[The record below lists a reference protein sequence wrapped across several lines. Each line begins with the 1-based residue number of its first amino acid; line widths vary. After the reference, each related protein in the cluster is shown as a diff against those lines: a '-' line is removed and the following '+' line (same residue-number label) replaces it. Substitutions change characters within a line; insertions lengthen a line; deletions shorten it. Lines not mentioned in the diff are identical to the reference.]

1 MPRAARTRARPR
13 FYPTEDTPAK
23 AKSTFKAGTAKLRDS
38 ITAGTVLILLSGRFR
53 GKRVVFLKQLDSG
66 LCCVTG
72 PFKVNGVPLRRVNQ
86 AFCIATSTKVDVS
99 KVKTDKFTD
108 AYFKKPESAKKQ
120 KSEGEFFATQP
131 EKEPL
136 SADKIADQ
144 KTIDEALLKSI
155 KAVPD
160 LEHYLAA
167 RFTLTGGA
175 APHRMKF

>member
-1 MPRAARTRARPR
+1 MGNGGKFPVHKPAKKAAEVAQKAAK
-13 FYPTEDTPAK
+13 FYPADDVPVPRKKNSVTT
-23 AKSTFKAGTAKLRDS
+23 KSAKLRAS
-38 ITAGTVLILLSGRFR
+38 ITPGTVLIVLSGRFR
-53 GKRVVFLKQLDSG
+53 GKRVVFLKQLESG

-108 AYFKKPESAKKQ
+108 AYFKKPES
-120 KSEGEFFATQP
+120 EGEFFATQP

-167 RFTLTGGA
+167 RFTLTG
-175 APHRMKF
+175 